1 MHRAECLQE
10 VKCGLCFFSLRSI
23 LFEYFLLFFFSF
35 PFEWLVGFVS
45 ACSPSVKEYILVFNG
60 KSYAVFAHW

>member
-23 LFEYFLLFFFSF
+23 LFEYFLLVFFFFS
-35 PFEWLVGFVS
+35 L
-45 ACSPSVKEYILVFNG
+45 
-60 KSYAVFAHW
+60 